1 MEIGGQFIP
10 YELLSK
16 IAESMD
22 INSFCQFAD
31 VSKSTRQLK
40 SEVFTIDS
48 ATATPRFSEVAQL
61 SGISRIHVEQ
71 LGVCSN
77 SRIAENVTASRVYA
91 LDNLISPSLDVIRV
105 IGEADE
111 VFCELFD
118 DLPVFPNITGVFS
131 KMPLSEVMIL
141 FPNATNVTIADRVI
155 PANAIAEF
163 SGDTLHLTSSV
174 VPERLVFNCNK
185 LYLTCPRSCAT
196 LYEKPATAEFVMIG
210 GSSTQIMFQYS
221 LSTGESGEVAV
232 PGLSH
237 RFPTIG
243 RSLMDPHSRQVSGV
257 ELAALTRAAEFCDDR
272 TSNHV
277 ARTVSMFKL
286 AESGSRGF

>member
-10 YELLSK
+10 HELLSK
-16 IAESMD
+16 IAESVD
-22 INSFCQFAD
+22 IISFCQFAG
-31 VSKSTRQLK
+31 VNKSARQLK
-40 SEVFTIDS
+40 SGMITIDS
-48 ATATPRFSEVAQL
+48 ATATPRFSEVVQL
-61 SGISRIHVEQ
+61 SGIGRIHVEQ
-71 LGVCSN
+71 LGVYSN

-105 IGEADE
+105 IGTADE
-111 VFCELFD
+111 VFCDRFD
-118 DLPVFPNITGVFS
+118 DLPVFPNVTGVFS

-155 PANAIAEF
+155 SANAIAKF

-174 VPERLVFNCNK
+174 IPEQLVFNCNK
-185 LYLTCPRSCAT
+185 LYLTCPRSCST

-210 GSSTQIMFQYS
+210 GSNTQIMFQYS

-243 RSLMDPHSRQVSGV
+243 RSLTNPYSRQVSGV
-257 ELAALTRAAEFCDDR
+257 ELAALTRVAEFCDNR
-272 TSNHV
+272 TSNDV
-277 ARTVSMFKL
+277 ARVVSMFKL